1 MSQPPPP
8 GVYVPVPTFFLP
20 RSSPSYSSIAS
31 PLDTETQAAHSL
43 HLARSGIKGLVVLGS
58 TGEAVHL
65 SNSERYTVLKGCR
78 DVLDKEGFEDVG
90 IIAGTA
96 SQNIQEVVEQLGEAK
111 KAGSGWGLVLVKGYF
126 SGASTQE
133 GIIEWF
139 KAVADQS
146 PIPVMIYHYPGVSNS
161 VRVTPQTFTKLAA
174 HPNIVGCKLSHG
186 DISYHAQIALS
197 PHINHSHFHTF
208 TGLGQQLLPV
218 MSIGCKGTIDG
229 SAGLFPKS
237 VVRLYE
243 LSAKDNVTA
252 EEKKERGLLQWKL
265 SGVEEIVVKYGTVGI
280 KECVSRILGM
290 GEKDGTRLPLVGGI
304 PGGDAEWE
312 KWRGVIGEL
321 EEVEKSL

>member
-78 DVLDKEGFEDVG
+78 DALDKEGFGDVG

-111 KAGSGWGLVLVKGYF
+111 KAGSGWGLVLAPGYF

-133 GIIEWF
+133 GIIE
-139 KAVADQS
+139 
-146 PIPVMIYHYPGVSNS
+146 VSFFL
-161 VRVTPQTFTKLAA
+161 RVGNDGQFLAGENYIQVTKLL
-174 HPNIVGCKLSHG
+174 IMS
-186 DISYHAQIALS
+186 
-197 PHINHSHFHTF
+197 
-208 TGLGQQLLPV
+208 LG
-218 MSIGCKGTIDG
+218 
-229 SAGLFPKS
+229 
-237 VVRLYE
+237 
-243 LSAKDNVTA
+243 AK
-252 EEKKERGLLQWKL
+252 
-265 SGVEEIVVKYGTVGI
+265 
-280 KECVSRILGM
+280 
-290 GEKDGTRLPLVGGI
+290 
-304 PGGDAEWE
+304 
-312 KWRGVIGEL
+312 
-321 EEVEKSL
+321 

>member
-1 MSQPPPP
+1 MAQPPPP

-31 PLDTETQAAHSL
+31 PLDKETQAMHSI

-78 DVLDKEGFEDVG
+78 DACLDKEGFGDVG

-96 SQNIQEVVEQLGEAK
+96 SQNIKEVVTQLGEAK
-111 KAGSGWGLVLVKGYF
+111 RAGSGWGL
-126 SGASTQE
+126 GACTR
-133 GIIEWF
+133 WF

-146 PIPVMIYHYPGVSNS
+146 PIPIMVIPLPRCFEFRPRYSSNVYH
-161 VRVTPQTFTKLAA
+161 LAA

-197 PHINHSHFHTF
+197 PHIDHSHFHTF
-208 TGLGQQLLPV
+208 TGLGQQLLPAI
-218 MSIGCKGTIDG
+218 SIGCKGTIDG
-229 SAGLFPKS
+229 SAGFFPKS
-237 VVRLYE
+237 VVKLYE
-243 LSAKDNVTA
+243 LSVKENLT
-252 EEKKERGLLQWKL
+252 EEERKERGLLQWKL

-280 KECVSRILGM
+280 KECISRILGL
-290 GEKDGTRLPLVGGI
+290 GEKDGTRLPLAGGI
-304 PGGDAEWE
+304 PGGDSEWE

-321 EEVEKSL
+321 EKVEKSL